1 VSLLV
6 SIHDVTPA
14 LAPAVERLW
23 ALCAERG
30 VVPALLVV
38 PNWHGEWDL
47 ARHPEFV
54 RWLRERAVAGAEIVL
69 HGERHD
75 EAGLARTPANA
86 IRAWGR
92 TDREGEFLGL
102 GREAARER
110 IERGAALL
118 RMLGLRPI
126 GFVPPAWLARDEG
139 HAAVADAGLGFSE
152 DEAGIRFFPGGRR
165 LASAA
170 VRWSTR
176 GRLRPWGSVVVA
188 RGRWRLQREAPYPRL
203 AFHPRDLDHRAVAA
217 ELGPTL
223 DRWLTRHQPISCEA
237 LRRRVLASIPA
248 RGGAA

>member
-23 ALCAERG
+23 ALCTDRG

-38 PNWHGEWDL
+38 PNWHGEWHL
-47 ARHPEFV
+47 ARHPDFV
-54 RWLRERAVAGAEIVL
+54 RWLRERAAGGAEIVL

-75 EAGLARTPANA
+75 EVGLPRTPADSV
-86 IRAWGR
+86 RAWGR
-92 TDREGEFLGL
+92 TEHEGEFLSL
-102 GREAARER
+102 DRDAARER

-126 GFVPPAWLARDEG
+126 GFIPPAWLAREEG
-139 HAAVADAGLGFSE
+139 HAAVGDAGLGFSE
-152 DEAGIRFFPGGRR
+152 DETGIRFFPGGRR
-165 LASAA
+165 LGSAA
-170 VRWSTR
+170 VRWSSR

-188 RGRWRLQREAPYPRL
+188 RGRWRLQRQAPYPRL
-203 AFHPRDLDHRAVAA
+203 AFHPQDLDHRAVAA

-223 DRWLTRHQPISCEA
+223 GRWLTRHQPISYEA
-237 LRRRVLASIPA
+237 LRRRALASTSA
-248 RGGAA
+248 WGGAA